1 MGELFHTFCYAISE
15 NLFWDCGIR
24 MRDVPSREDMI
35 SFRSDE
41 TAMQQIA
48 RTRSW
53 LWFSIAFKKAPDR
66 GSQIQQV
73 AVFIGDK
80 DSEICTRKLP
90 RSALN
95 TAGS

>member
-1 MGELFHTFCYAISE
+1 
-15 NLFWDCGIR
+15 
-24 MRDVPSREDMI
+24 
-35 SFRSDE
+35 
-41 TAMQQIA
+41 MQQIA
-48 RTRSW
+48 RTRSR

-80 DSEICTRKLP
+80 DSEICKRKLP